1 MWLLFAGIWRMSSVR
16 GLLLGCSELSPVQP
30 LQALSSSCLGL
41 EKGPCW
47 CQLLVSLS
55 LPLTP
60 LPSVILL
67 LLSLS
72 LHLSLSISFSLYAC
86 ASKVPQLS
94 FLKCHL
100 LYIFRV
106 DYTPPPGTAHLCLQH
121 WYFRQAFHHIYSLFL
136 WLLVL
141 VLLFRCGSWK
151 D

>member
-106 DYTPPPGTAHLCLQH
+106 DYTPPPGNCTSLSPALVFQAGFSSHLQ
-121 WYFRQAFHHIYSLFL
+121 FVSLVVGFGF
-136 WLLVL
+136 V
-141 VLLFRCGSWK
+141 V
-151 D
+151 